1 MLKVSENYNQSD
13 AMITSANV
21 ENLSNVCVDRVDS
34 DSDHQPWLVKVRMT
48 QSMMILVEQRTR
60 HKKEFSM

>member
-13 AMITSANV
+13 AMITSTNV

-34 DSDHQPWLVKVRMT
+34 DSDHQPWLVKVI
-48 QSMMILVEQRTR
+48 SEQRTR
-60 HKKEFSM
+60 HTKKFSI